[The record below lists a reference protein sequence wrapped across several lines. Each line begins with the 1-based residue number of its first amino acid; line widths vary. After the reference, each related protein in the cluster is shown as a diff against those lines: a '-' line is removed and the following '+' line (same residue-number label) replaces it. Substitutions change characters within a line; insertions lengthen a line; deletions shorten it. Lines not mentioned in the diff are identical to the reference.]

1 MSGESTSQT
10 AQNSTSQPWAPA
22 QPLLGGILGQLQG
35 QLPNTGITGTQTG
48 ALNQIENN
56 TTSTPNYSNAIQ
68 NLTNT
73 LFAGG
78 GATAQ
83 APAVAQNLAD
93 YTKNL
98 TPLASNTNYDP
109 MQTPGIGDQLKALT
123 DQISTGVNGSF
134 AAAGRDG
141 SGANSKALGQG
152 LAAGL
157 APVLTSQYN
166 ANVANQQGATN
177 NLFAGGNTTAGLQT
191 GLTQQDLANQSAGVQ
206 NIASGV
212 TAENAAPSATL
223 AAEAAKYGIPL
234 QNLGLLANIGI
245 PIAGLG
251 GQTSGTSNT
260 TNDMSGAQQFGLI
273 TGGLGSL
280 FKGI

>member
-166 ANVANQQGATN
+166 ANVANQQGAAN

>member
-48 ALNQIENN
+48 ALNQIESNAN
-56 TTSTPNYSNAIQ
+56 STPNYSSAIQ

-166 ANVANQQGATN
+166 ANVANQQGAAN

>member
-35 QLPNTGITGTQTG
+35 QLPNTGITGAQTG

-123 DQISTGVNGSF
+123 DQISTGVNGQF

-166 ANVANQQGATN
+166 ANVANQQGAAN